1 MNWSENRTLPK
12 KLTQAERRKNKNM
25 LQMMQKR
32 LKNARTED
40 EKKHYAQE
48 IEKYRKKLTA

>member
-1 MNWSENRTLPK
+1 
-12 KLTQAERRKNKNM
+12 M